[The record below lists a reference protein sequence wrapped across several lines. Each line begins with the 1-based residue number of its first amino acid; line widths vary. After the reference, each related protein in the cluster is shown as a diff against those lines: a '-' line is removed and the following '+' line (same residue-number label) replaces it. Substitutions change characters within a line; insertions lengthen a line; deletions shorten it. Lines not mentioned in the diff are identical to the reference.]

1 MAGKVEICGVDTSKL
16 PVIPESQLHSYF
28 ERIYAGDEEAKDEF
42 IWGGVGFQI
51 KVFLSFFG

>member
-28 ERIYAGDEEAKDEF
+28 ERIYAGDEEAKDEERRVWTTYF
-42 IWGGVGFQI
+42 
-51 KVFLSFFG
+51 K